1 MKVEAGSSIN
11 TINANIGA
19 TRKAVGSSGA
29 KVSSYD
35 EAQPQSIPNDKEKI
49 EKALKI
55 INMAYKEVNIECK
68 YSIDERT
75 NTEIVKFVNSV
86 TGETIKQY
94 PPEEILNMITKMYDM
109 YGILLDKK
117 V

>member
-1 MKVEAGSSIN
+1 MKVGAGASIN
-11 TINANIGA
+11 TVNANIGS
-19 TRKAVGSSGA
+19 TRISADNSAVKASSH
-29 KVSSYD
+29 D
-35 EAQPQSIPNDKEKI
+35 ESPSTTKDKEKI

-55 INMAYKEVNIECK
+55 VNMAYKEVNIECK
-68 YSIDERT
+68 YSVDERT
-75 NTEIVKFVNSV
+75 KTEVVKFVNSE

-94 PPEEILNMITKMYDM
+94 PPEEILNMITRMYDM